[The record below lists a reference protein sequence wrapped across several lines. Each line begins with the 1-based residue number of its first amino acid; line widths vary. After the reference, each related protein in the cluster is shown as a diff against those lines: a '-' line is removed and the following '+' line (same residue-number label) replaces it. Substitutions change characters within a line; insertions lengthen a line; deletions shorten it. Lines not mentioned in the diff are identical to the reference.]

1 MKIGLYIAL
10 ICGFISGATIF
21 FNVPLFPSYIFP
33 VIIGLIGIIATLWTL
48 PNPEMSGMLKLGGIM
63 VNVFPVIVGIV
74 TLIQSLH

>member
-10 ICGFISGATIF
+10 LCGLISGATIF

-48 PNPEMSGMLKLGGIM
+48 PNSEMSGMFKLGGIM

-74 TLIQSLH
+74 TLIQS